1 MHTFALAFGAEAA
14 GGVEEEERS
23 LKEIDR
29 EAGNKGKESQQ
40 PEPEEKHPIA
50 EEKKNFLIQRRV

>member
-1 MHTFALAFGAEAA
+1 MRDKGKEHTFALAFGAEATV
-14 GGVEEEERS
+14 GVEEERS

-50 EEKKNFLIQRRV
+50 EEKKRTF